1 MRSSLRTIT
10 DVNIDGQAIDCVS
23 EDYGLSFKV
32 NCDSLS
38 WVVAHYYDY
47 EYGTMQGFYY
57 PAYGTMTAKHNGET
71 FTGNMWPV
79 GAVSSPFQL
88 GHDYTTIIYIFQNYP
103 ESGEHPLNTGPGKY
117 DVLLGSGRIQQD
129 SSGNEAYIDPDI
141 TSYMSPQ
148 MYDGRLIGGC
158 MIRID
163 GTLYLIKSYN
173 KSTGKITLGDST
185 TAADI
190 TLNLSQGQLY
200 YLVSNYIQCDPF
212 TWYSRSDPVITFSTA
227 AYDTADGIKLAG
239 TYTQAQEVA
248 MQSYQFACNGE
259 QGSKSFSYD
268 FNDKF
273 PLPYQ
278 WKNIDISCIAS
289 SQENKS
295 VSISDQLLKPTSL
308 DTTTMTL
315 SAVEIP
321 DERKVTLTLSS
332 IPVPGRV
339 FIWRKDTGSDA
350 VLIKQISTSSSSL
363 TTTDYTTGTG
373 KSYTY
378 YAVMYYSSTLYT
390 ASAGLTI
397 TAKCAKITKITENG
411 TTYHRETFTVSSS
424 IVFDI
429 GAETGDI
436 TGNVGASAVITEA
449 GQPAAIFTN
458 DDYEQGS
465 FTTYLDK
472 LGSIS
477 GPINN
482 GIKRIESTRDLFS
495 QNALFLLQDNAGNV
509 RIVTITDVSRSS
521 DYMSGLTRL
530 TLSWTEVRKLSEC
543 LIG

>member
-10 DVNIDGQAIDCVS
+10 NINIDGQAIDCVS
-23 EDYGLSFKV
+23 QDYGLSFRV

-47 EYGTMQGFYY
+47 EYDTMQGFYY
-57 PAYGTMTAKHNGET
+57 PAYGTMQAKHNGET

-79 GAVSSPFQL
+79 GAVSSPFLL

-158 MIRID
+158 MIRIG

-332 IPVPGRV
+332 IPVSGRV

-411 TTYHRETFTVSSS
+411 NAYRREAFTVSSS

-458 DDYEQGS
+458 DNYEQGS
-465 FTTYLDK
+465 FTAYLDK

-477 GPINN
+477 QPINN
-482 GIKRIESTRDLFS
+482 GTKRIESTRDLFS
-495 QNALFLLQDNAGNV
+495 QNSLFLLQDNAGNV

>member
-10 DVNIDGQAIDCVS
+10 NINIDGQAIDCVS
-23 EDYGLSFKV
+23 QDYGLSFRV

-57 PAYGTMTAKHNGET
+57 PAYGTMQAKHNGET

-103 ESGEHPLNTGPGKY
+103 ESGEHHLNTGPGKY

-173 KSTGKITLGDST
+173 RSTGKITLGDST

-273 PLPYQ
+273 PLPFQ

-332 IPVPGRV
+332 IPVSGRV

-411 TTYHRETFTVSSS
+411 SAYHRETFTVSSS

-429 GAETGDI
+429 AAETGDI

-543 LIG
+543 LIE